1 MNLFKNRMVVGVLCI
16 VLSLLI
22 CFGLTPLFNKGIS
35 QKTEIVR
42 VTKEIKVG
50 EVITQDKVKTV
61 EVGGYNLPENVIRTK
76 ENAVGTYAL
85 ADLSI
90 GDYIL
95 NTKVSKTPSAENAY
109 LYHLDGSK
117 QAISITIKS
126 FSNGLSG
133 KLQSGDIVS
142 VIAPD
147 YKKQGATVIPP
158 ELKYV
163 EVISVTASNGYDAN
177 TGEQETSKDEKEL
190 PSTVTLLVTPEQGN
204 LLASLESD
212 GKTHLSLVYRGEE
225 SNVKKFLEMQSKV
238 LDQLYPKQQTTSNQ
252 STDGTKESVDRAT
265 TAAPS
270 NTITGGGEE
279 SDDKL

>member
-76 ENAVGTYAL
+76 ANAVGTYAL

-126 FSNGLSG
+126 FANGLSG
-133 KLQSGDIVS
+133 KLQSGDIIS

-238 LDQLYPKQQTTSNQ
+238 LDQLYPKQQTTSNAP
-252 STDGTKESVDRAT
+252 TDGAKESVEQAT
-265 TAAPS
+265 AVSPS
-270 NTITGGGEE
+270 NVNTGGGEE
-279 SDDKL
+279 